1 MLIKILI
8 LIMAYPGLSWASNDL
23 SAGKKKFISAN
34 TKLVTPNIVL
44 TLKPVSDKKGGLIT
58 PDKIML
64 AEAISQYQDGYN
76 QLAMVYFKRSAAFGN
91 ANAQTQIGLMHL
103 KSLGVKED
111 WATGYAWIRLAAQ
124 DNTLQHAKL
133 KQKVFDLLTPEEKER
148 SEAEY
153 QKIIHY
159 FSRNK
164 AYTRR
169 VRWVRKVTN
178 SVLGSRVGSR
188 TSNVQSVNLDG
199 SVRSI
204 YSDKKINAYDA
215 FIKEFNYGIV
225 ESGEIKAVDKSDE
238 NP

>member
-1 MLIKILI
+1 MLIKALI
-8 LIMAYPGLSWASNDL
+8 LIIAYPSLLWASNDL
-23 SAGKKKFISAN
+23 SAGKKEFISAN

-44 TLKPVSDKKGGLIT
+44 TLKPASDKNGTLIT
-58 PDKIML
+58 PDRIML
-64 AEAISQYQDGYN
+64 AEAITQYQDGYN
-76 QLAMVYFKRSAAFGN
+76 KLAMVYFKRSAAFGN
-91 ANAQTQIGLMHL
+91 ANAQAQIGLMYL

-111 WATGYAWIRLAAQ
+111 WATGYAWIQLAAQ
-124 DNTLQHAKL
+124 HNTPQYTKL
-133 KQKVFDLLTPEEKER
+133 KLKVFSLLSPEEKVQ
-148 SEAEY
+148 SKAEY
-153 QKIIHY
+153 KAIIHY
-159 FSRNK
+159 FGKSK

-215 FIKEFNYGIV
+215 FIKEFNYGII
-225 ESGEIKAVDKSDE
+225 ESGEIKAVDESDE